1 MKTIK
6 KAIIPAAG
14 LGTRYLPA
22 TISCPK
28 EMLTIVDKPVIQY
41 VIEEA
46 VSAGIEEILIITRPG
61 KETIEKHFN
70 PSKDLHKALK
80 KKDKTKEI
88 ALLNQISRLAKI
100 SFVIQKEQKGLA
112 DAIYCGKDFAG
123 NEPFA
128 VLSGDTIIDGS
139 GIGQLVNH
147 YQEFGK
153 AAVLLEYLTNKSE
166 VEKYGIIKPLN
177 KTPHKSQNGNRYFD
191 VLDLIEKPAILE
203 APSRYSIASRYVF
216 GPEIFSLIKKTTP
229 GKGGEL
235 QITDSMRF
243 LAHDNKLSACISDDA
258 KYDIGGKVDFVRANI
273 DFALKQLDIKDQ
285 IFNHIR
291 KKSK

>member
-1 MKTIK
+1 MKAIK

-46 VSAGIEEILIITRPG
+46 VAAGIEEILIITRPG
-61 KETIEKHFN
+61 KETIERHFN
-70 PSKDLHKALK
+70 PSKELHEALK

-88 ALLNQISRLAKI
+88 ALINQISGLAKI
-100 SFVIQKEQKGLA
+100 SFVTQEEQKGLA
-112 DAIYCGKDFAG
+112 DAIFCGREFVG
-123 NEPFA
+123 GEPFA

-139 GIGQLVNH
+139 GVGQLVNH
-147 YQEFGK
+147 YNEFGRDC
-153 AAVLLEYLTNKSE
+153 VLVEYLINKAD
-166 VEKYGIIKPLN
+166 VEKYGIIKPFN
-177 KTPHKSQNGNRYFD
+177 KTPHKSKNGNRYFD
-191 VLDLIEKPAILE
+191 VVDLIEKPTILE

-216 GPEIFSLIKKTTP
+216 GPEIFSLIEKTTP

-243 LAHDNKLSACISDDA
+243 LAHDNKLSACVSDDM
-258 KYDIGGKVDFVRANI
+258 KYDIGGKLDFVRANI
-273 DFALKQLDIKDQ
+273 DFALKQPDIKTQ
-285 IFNHIR
+285 IINHIR